1 VSGIVNRRGREEQSK
16 EDVEK
21 KGNKALCGSARIQQC
36 GLIKIP
42 TRLIAIRSARIQ
54 QCGFI
59 KIPTRLIAITISH
72 DALRVYGRNGIP
84 KVWTVGD
91 KFLGRIIVRSKII
104 LDRQPFGTIVE
115 RDR

>member
-1 VSGIVNRRGREEQSK
+1 
-16 EDVEK
+16 
-21 KGNKALCGSARIQQC
+21 
-36 GLIKIP
+36 LIKIP
-42 TRLIAIRSARIQ
+42 TRLIANTIRSARIQ

-91 KFLGRIIVRSKII
+91 KSL
-104 LDRQPFGTIVE
+104 VE
-115 RDR
+115 SL